1 MASEGWGLLIGRD
14 RGRQNPAQ
22 KEGQDTP
29 QRVPQLEQSE
39 AVPFAWQL
47 SG

>member
-14 RGRQNPAQ
+14 QGRQNPAQ

-29 QRVPQLEQSE
+29 QRVHQLEQSE
-39 AVPFAWQL
+39 AVPFVWQL